1 MDIEKLVQILE
12 KKGFHAAY
20 YQDVQQFRSKV
31 LEVLEED
38 HTIGFGGSVTL
49 EETGILDALCQTD
62 KTLYSLALEKKKEN
76 GNIAGVPKL
85 GLTAD
90 AYLSSTNA
98 LTLEGELINID
109 GRGNRVAALTYGP
122 DKVIVVCG
130 TNKIVPDYKAA
141 IDRIKKEACPK
152 NARRLGLNLPCAKTG
167 KCFDCNQ
174 PDRICRTISIIQ
186 SPHPSR
192 EFYVFILEGNFGY

>member
-1 MDIEKLVQILE
+1 MDMKHLLQTLE

-20 YQDVQQFRSKV
+20 CQDIQQLQSQV
-31 LEVLEED
+31 LQLLAD
-38 HTIGFGGSVTL
+38 DQTIGLGGSVTL
-49 EETGILDALCQTD
+49 EETGIVEALCKTE
-62 KTLYSLALEKKKEN
+62 KTLYSLALEKKKEK
-76 GNIAGVPKL
+76 GDLDGVPKL
-85 GLTAD
+85 ALTSD

-141 IDRIKKEACPK
+141 IDRIKKDACPK
-152 NARRLGLNLPCAKTG
+152 NARRLGLNLPCAKAD
-167 KCFDCNQ
+167 KCFDCHQ
-174 PDRICRTISIIQ
+174 PDRICRTTSIIH

-192 EFYVFILEGNFGY
+192 EFYIFIVEGSFGY